1 MKAIVY
7 YERVKTMG
15 TKHLYL
21 NKIQLKTET
30 ERCLKCPTAPCSKA
44 CPVGC
49 NPMEFIAFAK
59 NGEWEKA
66 VRSIVTINPMGQTC
80 GLICPDKFCM
90 KTCTRGNIDF
100 PINIP
105 KIQATIME
113 NHYPE
118 NKRTISESKNDFK
131 IAVIGAGPAG
141 IAAASELAVHGY
153 NVSIFE
159 SSDKIG
165 GALNMIPEDRLPHS
179 VIERD
184 CLHALDS
191 DLIDLHLNS
200 IIPSAKSLLK
210 EKGYAKVIVATG
222 EPNVSLLNIDGQEL
236 SVNHVEYLYNPE
248 KYTAIGKVAV
258 IGGGNVAI
266 DCAFTAIKNG
276 ATQVEM
282 IVRRRLSDMRI
293 SKHEYLELIDKKI
306 NVLTLT
312 SPQKIVKDKDK
323 LTLFVCRNNLIEG
336 KAQMVEN
343 STAALTDFDLVITAV
358 GSRAN
363 AKENDDPDIIYAGDC
378 LNGGS
383 TLVEAL
389 ASGKKAA
396 VAIMNN
402 SI

>member
-1 MKAIVY
+1 M
-7 YERVKTMG
+7 R
-15 TKHLYL
+15 TKNLYL
-21 NKIQLKTET
+21 SKIQLKAET
-30 ERCLKCPTAPCSKA
+30 ERCLQCPSAPCSQS
-44 CPVGC
+44 CPVSC
-49 NPMEFIAFAK
+49 NPMEFIACTK
-59 NGEWEKA
+59 SGEWEKA
-66 VRSIVTINPMGQTC
+66 VKSIVTVNPMGQTC

-90 KTCTRGNIDF
+90 QRCTRGNIDF

-118 NKRTISESKNDFK
+118 NKRIASENKNNLK

-141 IAAASELAVHGY
+141 IASARELAAHGY

-159 SSDKIG
+159 SSDKVG

-184 CLHALDS
+184 CLYALDS

-200 IIPSAKSLLK
+200 VIPSAKSLLT

-236 SVNHVEYLYNPE
+236 SVNHVEYLYNPQ
-248 KYTAIGKVAV
+248 KYPATGKIAV

-266 DCAFTAIKNG
+266 DCAFTAVKNG
-276 ATQVEM
+276 ASQVEM

-293 SKHEYLELIDKKI
+293 SKHEYLDIIDKKI
-306 NVLTLT
+306 NVLSLT
-312 SPQKIVKDKDK
+312 SPQKIVKDNDK
-323 LTLFVCRNNLIEG
+323 LTLFVCRNNLIDG
-336 KAQMVEN
+336 KAQPIEN
-343 STAALTDFDLVITAV
+343 STAKLTGFDLVITAV
-358 GSRAN
+358 GSRAD
-363 AKENDDPDIIYAGDC
+363 AKENDNPNIIYAGDC

-396 VAIMNN
+396 TDIIED
-402 SI
+402 SIT